1 VSAMLTAIRDFAR
14 DSFRIAG
21 GESLEGLRIGDLSVI
36 VEQGPYAIV
45 AGVIRGTAP
54 HTLRVLF
61 QDALE
66 SVHRQLSP
74 ELKAFRGDAA
84 PFERARPI
92 LDGCLVSQL
101 RPREKKS
108 SYRRWIIVG
117 TLVLLALAAW
127 LFLGWRE
134 RQHWSTYL
142 EALRREPGIVVV
154 SSGRR
159 DGKFFVEGLRDP
171 LSRDPAQLLA
181 GTGVSEDSLTAQWQ
195 PYQALAPDFVTARAR
210 DLLQPPAGVTLRFQ
224 DGVLTASGSASDR
237 WIVESERLAPAI
249 AGVRRFQYAGLE
261 PDLRIKQQLESLAL
275 TFPKGQAGLADGQS
289 DTIDRIT
296 RLLGELNS
304 VSAIRARRTRVELVG
319 HADNDGSDEINSPL
333 SIARAETILRQLP
346 VPRFDAIDF
355 ISTGVGTAEPLAP
368 GLTEAEKAR
377 NRRVSFRVRLDVGAS
392 PRDTHP

>member
-1 VSAMLTAIRDFAR
+1 
-14 DSFRIAG
+14 
-21 GESLEGLRIGDLSVI
+21 
-36 VEQGPYAIV
+36 
-45 AGVIRGTAP
+45 
-54 HTLRVLF
+54 
-61 QDALE
+61 
-66 SVHRQLSP
+66 
-74 ELKAFRGDAA
+74 
-84 PFERARPI
+84 
-92 LDGCLVSQL
+92 
-101 RPREKKS
+101 
-108 SYRRWIIVG
+108 VG